1 MIWYYAVGLAVSI
14 TFVWWVLMQFLE
26 LYAQVVFS
34 VALAVF
40 ILVSI
45 IQIES
50 DHHKFKTEFLQDE
63 AKQK

>member
-1 MIWYYAVGLAVSI
+1 MKWNYAVGLAVSI

-45 IQIES
+45 VQIES
-50 DHHKFKTEFLQDE
+50 DHHRFKAKFLQE
-63 AKQK
+63 KTK

>member
-1 MIWYYAVGLAVSI
+1 MRWYYAVGLAVSI
-14 TFVWWVLMQFLE
+14 TLVWWTLMQFLE

-50 DHHKFKTEFLQDE
+50 DHHRFKEKFLQE
-63 AKQK
+63 KMKQ